1 MSFYIWL
8 DQEEKNTEIIEGQ
21 FFCFSSQWAL
31 DVQGRPQGTPFESH
45 WTHFLRTGLCQRALF
60 SYTVFIPHL

>member
-31 DVQGRPQGTPFESH
+31 DVQGRPRGTPSKPIGRI
-45 WTHFLRTGLCQRALF
+45 FLRTGLYQRALF